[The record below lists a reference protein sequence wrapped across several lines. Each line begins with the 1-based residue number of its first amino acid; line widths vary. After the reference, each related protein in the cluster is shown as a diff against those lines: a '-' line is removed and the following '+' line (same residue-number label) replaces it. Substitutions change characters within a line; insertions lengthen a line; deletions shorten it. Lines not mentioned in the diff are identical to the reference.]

1 VSEGRV
7 VHLDVTTNIHLD
19 GQSEVSVTL
28 TETPHGD
35 YVVEVRPKG
44 KRLVYKG
51 LLSDVAAIVAA
62 RHAKWLAQQQ
72 GIAVPQARKGRR

>member
-1 VSEGRV
+1 MSEGRV

-19 GQSEVSVTL
+19 GQREVSVTF
-28 TETPHGD
+28 TETPQGD

-62 RHAKWLAQQQ
+62 RHCKWLAQQN
-72 GIAVPQARKGRR
+72 GTPVPKPRR